1 MSVMQCKNP
10 NCNIEFEAGNN
21 RRNTKYCDRCR
32 KEMRNAYMQKY
43 RSEHRQENIEYQKV
57 LRRKAVH

>member
-21 RRNTKYCDRCR
+21 SRNTKYCERCR
-32 KEMRNAYMQKY
+32 KEMRDAYMKQY
-43 RSEHRQENIEYQKV
+43 RATHRQKNIEYQK
-57 LRRKAVH
+57 LYRRHAAL